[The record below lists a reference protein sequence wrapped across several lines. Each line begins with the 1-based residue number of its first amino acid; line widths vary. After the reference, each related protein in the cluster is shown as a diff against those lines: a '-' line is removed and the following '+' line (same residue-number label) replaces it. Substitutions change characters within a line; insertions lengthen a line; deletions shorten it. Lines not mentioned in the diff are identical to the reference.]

1 MLTTAVSMFMRRPL
15 RAQHSIERLF
25 SAIRKHL
32 PSDIACTPHIC
43 SHESIGLWRRLAII
57 LEAARRQADVNHVT
71 GDVHFITLFM
81 RRNSTILT
89 IHDLATLDR
98 LTGLKRWLFRLIWLR
113 IPVRRS
119 RIVTVI
125 STATRDHV
133 RRALG
138 GISADIR
145 VIPDCLCDGF
155 DPYPKPFNTDCPTVL
170 IIGLSPNKNFHRVV
184 QALHGIHCMLRVIG
198 DLTPELA
205 ETLMRYEIS
214 YTSDSQLTDQAI
226 IEEYRKCDLLVF
238 ASTSEGF
245 GLPILE
251 AQAVGRPVITSNVS
265 PMPEVAGD
273 GAELVDPFDT
283 ESIRAGI
290 LRIIF
295 DEQRRK
301 ELVERGFSNA
311 RRFSAAAVAEQYA
324 ELYREVA
331 QRRMR

>member
-1 MLTTAVSMFMRRPL
+1 MRPYAVSMFMRRPL

-25 SAIRKHL
+25 RTIRKHL
-32 PSDIACTPHIC
+32 PPDIACTPHNC
-43 SHESIGLWRRLAII
+43 SYESIGLWRRVAIT
-57 LEAARRQADVNHVT
+57 LEAARRQGDVNHVT

-81 RRNSTILT
+81 RRQSTILT
-89 IHDLATLDR
+89 IHDLASLDR

-119 RIVTVI
+119 RIITTI
-125 STATRDHV
+125 SNATRDHV
-133 RRALG
+133 RRSLG

-155 DPYPKPFNTDCPTVL
+155 DPFPTPVNADCPTVL

-184 QALHGIHCMLRVIG
+184 QALHGIHCRLRIIG
-198 DLTPELA
+198 HLTPELA
-205 ETLMRYEIS
+205 ETLVRYEIS
-214 YTSDSQLTDQAI
+214 YTSDSRLTDQAI

-245 GLPILE
+245 GMPILE

-265 PMPEVAGD
+265 SMPEVAGD

-283 ESIRAGI
+283 GSIRAGI
-290 LRIIF
+290 LRVIS

-301 ELVERGFSNA
+301 EIVERGFSNA
-311 RRFSAAAVAEQYA
+311 RRFRAATVARRYA

-331 QRRMR
+331 QRRIR

>member
-1 MLTTAVSMFMRRPL
+1 L
-15 RAQHSIERLF
+15 
-25 SAIRKHL
+25 
-32 PSDIACTPHIC
+32 C
-43 SHESIGLWRRLAII
+43 SYESIGLWRRVAITF
-57 LEAARRQADVNHVT
+57 EAVHRQADVNHIT

-81 RRNSTILT
+81 RRKSTILT
-89 IHDLATLDR
+89 IHDLNSLDR

-119 RIVTVI
+119 RIITVI
-125 STATRDHV
+125 SNATRDHV
-133 RRALG
+133 QRALG
-138 GISADIR
+138 DISADIR

-155 DPYPKPFNTDCPTVL
+155 DPYPKPFNTDRPTVL
-170 IIGLSPNKNFHRVV
+170 IIGLSPNKNFHRVA
-184 QALHGIHCMLRVIG
+184 QALHGIPCNLRVIG
-198 DLTPELA
+198 HLTPELTK
-205 ETLMRYEIS
+205 TLVKHEIS
-214 YTSDSQLTDQAI
+214 YTSASRLTDQAI

-283 ESIRAGI
+283 GSIRAGI
-290 LRIIF
+290 LRVISN
-295 DEQRRK
+295 EQRRK

-311 RRFSAAAVAEQYA
+311 RRFSATAIAEQYA

-331 QRRMR
+331 QGRMR

>member
-1 MLTTAVSMFMRRPL
+1 MFMRKPL

-25 SAIRKHL
+25 STVWKHL
-32 PSDIACTPHIC
+32 PPDVACTPNTC
-43 SHESIGLWRRLAII
+43 SHESIGLWRRIVI
-57 LEAARRQADVNHVT
+57 TLEAAFRQAEVNHVT

-81 RRNSTILT
+81 RRKSTILT
-89 IHDLATLDR
+89 IHDLASLDR

-119 RIVTVI
+119 RIITVI
-125 STATRDHV
+125 SNATRDHV
-133 RRALG
+133 RRGLG

-155 DPYPKPFNTDCPTVL
+155 DPYPKPFNTDCPTAL
-170 IIGLSPNKNFHRVV
+170 IIGLSPNKNFHRVA
-184 QALHGIHCMLRVIG
+184 QALHGIPCTLRVIG
-198 DLTPELA
+198 HLTPELA
-205 ETLMRYEIS
+205 ETLARHEIA
-214 YTSDSQLTDQAI
+214 YTSDSRLTDQAI

-283 ESIRAGI
+283 GSIRAGI
-290 LRIIF
+290 LRVIS
-295 DEQRRK
+295 DERRRK

-324 ELYREVA
+324 ALYREVA
-331 QRRMR
+331 QRHMR